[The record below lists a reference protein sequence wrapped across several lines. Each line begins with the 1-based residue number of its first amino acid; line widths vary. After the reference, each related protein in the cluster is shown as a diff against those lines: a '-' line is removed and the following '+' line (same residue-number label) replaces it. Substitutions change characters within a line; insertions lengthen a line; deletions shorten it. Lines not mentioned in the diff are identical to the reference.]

1 MPTGIQRKHVII
13 GMLFICWVVG
23 FLDKTAINI
32 AIIPIGEE
40 FGLTP
45 DHQGMVISAF
55 FLAYS
60 LTQLVGGYLVDRL
73 GARRVLSSAVA
84 LWSLGTIACGAVS
97 SAVSLAAARA
107 VTGSGEAIF
116 PAGGSVAIT
125 ENFEKTQMA
134 RAKSVLQSGASVG
147 FALGSIIIT
156 SLIAFY
162 SWRVM
167 FVVLGLVGLVL
178 AVALWWVMPARETAP
193 GGASLTRR
201 IPERE
206 RIVALLRNT
215 LTWKIVTVYFFT
227 NIVFWGLQSW
237 LPSYW
242 VKVKGMSMVSMGAYS
257 MIPPTLGFISFLTCG
272 WLLDR
277 FFHLRE
283 KYLICIGIGV
293 AAVFIWLMANVSSI
307 PLAFACLSVANVF
320 LNAVS
325 ISVFVTIMKH
335 FPQNS
340 VGTATGL
347 INSLAQLGSFASP
360 MLIGWVLSASG
371 QNYTLAFGVLVGC
384 AVITLLAALTIP
396 LGKRAEAAA
405 PAAA

>member
-1 MPTGIQRKHVII
+1 MISRIKRCHVII
-13 GMLFICWVVG
+13 GMLFVCWVVG

-32 AIIPIGEE
+32 AIIPISEE

-45 DHQGMVISAF
+45 DHQGMIISAF

-60 LTQLVGGYLVDRL
+60 MTQLIGGYLVDRL
-73 GARRVLSSAVA
+73 GSRRVLSSAVA
-84 LWSLGTIACGAVS
+84 VWSLGTVVSGAVT
-97 SAVSLAAARA
+97 SAVGLAAARA
-107 VTGSGEAIF
+107 VTGAGEAIF

-147 FALGSIIIT
+147 FALGSIVIT

-162 SWRVM
+162 SWRLM
-167 FVVLGLVGLVL
+167 FFALGAVGLVL
-178 AVALWWVMPARETAP
+178 AIMLYWVMPPRSDTLVAKDA
-193 GGASLTRR
+193 GAKISEKQR
-201 IPERE
+201 I
-206 RIVALLRNT
+206 AGLLKNT
-215 LTWKIVTVYFFT
+215 LTWKIASVYFFT

-242 VKVKGMSMVSMGAYS
+242 VKVKGMSMMEMGAYS
-257 MIPPTLGFISFLTCG
+257 MIPPTLGFVSFLTCG

-277 FFHLRE
+277 FFHQKE
-283 KYLICIGIGV
+283 KYLICIGSAV
-293 AAVFIWLMANVSSI
+293 SAVFIYLMANAESI
-307 PLAFACLSVANVF
+307 PLAFAYLSVSNVF
-320 LNAVS
+320 LNAIS
-325 ISVFVTIMKH
+325 ISVFVSIMKH

-360 MLIGWVLSASG
+360 MLIGAVLSATN
-371 QNYTLAFGVLVGC
+371 QNYGIAFSVIVGC
-384 AVITLLAALTIP
+384 AVIVCAIATTF
-396 LGKRAEAAA
+396 
-405 PAAA
+405 PAIHSKKIVEQTA

>member
-1 MPTGIQRKHVII
+1 MISKIQRRHVII
-13 GMLFICWVVG
+13 GMLFVCWVVA

-32 AIIPIGEE
+32 AIIPISEE

-45 DHQGMVISAF
+45 DHQGMIISAF

-60 LTQLVGGYLVDRL
+60 VTQLIGGYLVDRF
-73 GARRVLSSAVA
+73 GSRRVLSSAVA
-84 LWSLGTIACGAVS
+84 VWSLGTVASGAVTS
-97 SAVSLAAARA
+97 VIALAAART
-107 VTGSGEAIF
+107 VTGVGEAVF

-125 ENFEKTQMA
+125 EHFEKSQMA

-147 FALGSIIIT
+147 FALGSIVIT

-167 FVVLGLVGLVL
+167 FFVLGVVGLIL
-178 AVALWWVMPARETAP
+178 SIGLYYIMKPRSEALVAEEADRKVSEKQ
-193 GGASLTRR
+193 R
-201 IPERE
+201 IGE
-206 RIVALLRNT
+206 LLKNT
-215 LTWKIVTVYFFT
+215 LTWKIASVYFFT

-242 VKVKGMSMVSMGAYS
+242 VKVKGMSMMEMGAYS

-277 FFHLRE
+277 FFHQKE
-283 KYLICIGIGV
+283 KYLICIGSAV
-293 AAVFIWLMANVSSI
+293 SAVFIYLMANAESI
-307 PLAFACLSVANVF
+307 PLAFAYLSVSNVF
-320 LNAVS
+320 LNAIS
-325 ISVFVTIMKH
+325 ISVFVSIMKH

-340 VGTATGL
+340 IGTATGL

-360 MLIGWVLSASG
+360 MLIGAVLSATN
-371 QNYTLAFGVLVGC
+371 QNYGIAFSVIVGC
-384 AVITLLAALTIP
+384 AIIVCAIATTFPAVH
-396 LGKRAEAAA
+396 GKRTAEQ
-405 PAAA
+405 PA

>member
-1 MPTGIQRKHVII
+1 MISRIKRRHVII
-13 GMLFICWVVG
+13 GMLFVCWVVG

-32 AIIPIGEE
+32 AIIPISEE

-45 DHQGMVISAF
+45 DHQGMIISAF

-60 LTQLVGGYLVDRL
+60 MTQLIGGYLVDRL
-73 GARRVLSSAVA
+73 GSRRVLSSAVA
-84 LWSLGTIACGAVS
+84 VWSLGTVVSGAVT
-97 SAVSLAAARA
+97 SAVGLAAARA
-107 VTGSGEAIF
+107 VTGAGEAIF

-147 FALGSIIIT
+147 FALGSIVIT

-162 SWRVM
+162 SWRLM
-167 FVVLGLVGLVL
+167 FFALGAVGLVL
-178 AVALWWVMPARETAP
+178 AIMLYCVMPPRSDTLVAKDA
-193 GGASLTRR
+193 GAKISEKQR
-201 IPERE
+201 I
-206 RIVALLRNT
+206 AGLLKNT
-215 LTWKIVTVYFFT
+215 LTWKIASVYFFT

-242 VKVKGMSMVSMGAYS
+242 VKVKGMSMMEMGAYS
-257 MIPPTLGFISFLTCG
+257 MIPPTLGFVSFLTCG

-277 FFHLRE
+277 FFHQKE
-283 KYLICIGIGV
+283 KYLICIGSAV
-293 AAVFIWLMANVSSI
+293 SAVFIYLMANAESI
-307 PLAFACLSVANVF
+307 PLAFAYLSVSNVF
-320 LNAVS
+320 LNAIS
-325 ISVFVTIMKH
+325 ISVFVSIMKH

-360 MLIGWVLSASG
+360 MLIGAVLSATN
-371 QNYTLAFGVLVGC
+371 QNYGIAFSVIVGC
-384 AVITLLAALTIP
+384 AVIVCAIATTF
-396 LGKRAEAAA
+396 
-405 PAAA
+405 PAIHSKKIVEQTA